1 MPQQARPKH
10 SEVLDAKNLKRIDN
24 RNLQRQTFLLS
35 ELLAKNKRK
44 NNNNNN
50 FQRKKNMENPD
61 IDPRSSDMLSERSIP
76 FELIPRR
83 RSKFVKIRFMFL
95 FFTSVLRLCRDFK
108 SWLLLMAGIHYKN
121 GLTV

>member
-10 SEVLDAKNLKRIDN
+10 SEVLDARNLKSIVN

-44 NNNNNN
+44 NNNNN

-61 IDPRSSDMLSERSIP
+61 IDPGSSDMLSERSIP

-83 RSKFVKIRFMFL
+83 R
-95 FFTSVLRLCRDFK
+95 
-108 SWLLLMAGIHYKN
+108 
-121 GLTV
+121 

>member
-1 MPQQARPKH
+1 MGLRVPQQARPKH
-10 SEVLDAKNLKRIDN
+10 SEVLDARNLKSIVN

-61 IDPRSSDMLSERSIP
+61 IDPGSTDMLSERSNI
-76 FELIPRR
+76 
-83 RSKFVKIRFMFL
+83 
-95 FFTSVLRLCRDFK
+95 
-108 SWLLLMAGIHYKN
+108 
-121 GLTV
+121 